1 MEKKFTQNFISK
13 VEKHGLNPD
22 DISKNLKNFKVN
34 WKKSNPFTNL
44 NPKYL
49 GTINISNL
57 QYEISLET
65 GNNKLRFKDFREN

>member
-1 MEKKFTQNFISK
+1 MEKSLLKTLYQK
-13 VEKHGLNPD
+13 VEKYGLRLD
-22 DISKNLKNFKVN
+22 DISKNLNNFNVN
-34 WKKSNPFTNL
+34 WKKSNPFSNL

-65 GNNKLRFKDFREN
+65 GNNKLRFKDFSKN